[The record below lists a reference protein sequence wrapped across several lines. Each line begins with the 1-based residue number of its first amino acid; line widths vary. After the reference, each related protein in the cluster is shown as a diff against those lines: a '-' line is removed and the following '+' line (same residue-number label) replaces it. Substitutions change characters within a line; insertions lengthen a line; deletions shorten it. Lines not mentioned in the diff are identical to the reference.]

1 MRAFKLVSALVLPAL
16 TAVGLTACTVTPQTP
31 KYPIYMEQRP
41 ATPATQPA
49 PMDTAPAQAEEHTGV
64 QPLGSKGA
72 ITTSELPP
80 PPPPP
85 PPANTV
91 ATKPTTPAATPAATL
106 PVRDSKAGF
115 VYTLQAKD
123 TLFGVSR
130 RFGVSVQTLYQMNG
144 LTSASVTR
152 IGQKILLPETAKDKG
167 VETYAAGPAPE
178 RVKAVVA
185 QADAPKP
192 AVTQPVATQPAAPKP
207 VVAAPT
213 AAKPTVMTPSATPAP
228 APVKPVETV
237 KALPADTAGIVK
249 LGKGRFVWPY
259 KGNVLVRYGQLAPNV
274 RNDGINIG
282 GPEGADV
289 VAADEGTVV
298 YVGDQVKELGS
309 TVYIKHA
316 DGFYT
321 GYSHLGKVNV
331 KANQKI
337 EQGQTIGTLGKTGA
351 VDRPQLHFEIRY
363 TPSSEIAKPFDP
375 ILVLP

>member
-1 MRAFKLVSALVLPAL
+1 MRAPMFVPVFVLSSVTMVLSA
-16 TAVGLTACTVTPQTP
+16 CSTPQAP
-31 KYPIYMEQRP
+31 KYPIYMEDRP
-41 ATPATQPA
+41 VAAMPAEE
-49 PMDTAPAQAEEHTGV
+49 TAPVPKAPSTEHTGI
-64 QPLGSKGA
+64 QPLGSQGGVSTA
-72 ITTSELPP
+72 ELPP

-85 PPANTV
+85 PPASV
-91 ATKPTTPAATPAATL
+91 KPAASKPVISPVKTAPA
-106 PVRDSKAGF
+106 PVRDSKAGY

-130 RFGVSVQTLYQMNG
+130 RFGVPVQTLYQMNG
-144 LTSASVTR
+144 LTAQSVMR

-167 VETYAAGPAPE
+167 VEAYASGPAAE
-178 RVKAVVA
+178 KVKAVIA
-185 QADAPKP
+185 QADAVRPSPKP
-192 AVTQPVATQPAAPKP
+192 DVKAEPSKP
-207 VVAAPT
+207 VVAAPV
-213 AAKPTVMTPSATPAP
+213 KVTPEVKAP
-228 APVKPVETV
+228 AQTAEKKDEKPVEKPVV
-237 KALPADTAGIVK
+237 KAGATDVAGIVR

-259 KGNVLVRYGQLAPNV
+259 RGNVLVRYGQLATNV

-298 YVGDQVKELGS
+298 YVGDQVKELGN

-331 KANQKI
+331 KANQKVA
-337 EQGQTIGTLGKTGA
+337 QGQVLGTLGRSGA
-351 VDRPQLHFEIRY
+351 VEKAQLHFEIRY

-375 ILVLP
+375 TLVLP